1 MIKMVSMDLDETLLT
16 TDKVITE
23 SFESFVKKLKSKKK
37 YYFKVRCSKTVKGHT
52 YYSAYSKIKSIKI
65 K

>member
-23 SFESFVKKLKSKKK
+23 SFESFVKKLKSNNIIPD
-37 YYFKVRCSKTVKGHT
+37 R
-52 YYSAYSKIKSIKI
+52 KSVV
-65 K
+65 